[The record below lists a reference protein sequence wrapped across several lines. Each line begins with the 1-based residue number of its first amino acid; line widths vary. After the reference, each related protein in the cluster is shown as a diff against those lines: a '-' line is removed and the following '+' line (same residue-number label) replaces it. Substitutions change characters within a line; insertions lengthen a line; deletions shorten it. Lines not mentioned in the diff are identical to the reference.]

1 MPDTSLIS
9 PVTVPLGG
17 GLILDQDDFSI
28 PPGSAIELQNFEP
41 AITGGYRRLSGT
53 TKWDSNQVNGSN
65 AVLGTNIFN
74 NGVVAAAGN
83 LVRFSTGSGWSTI
96 GTRTSA
102 GRYKFDTF
110 NFNNTNKLI
119 MVDDVNQ
126 AATYDGSTYT
136 LISTTGAPANPASVA
151 VFRDHIFYAGMSTNP
166 QEITFSAPFAE
177 TDFTPASGAGSI
189 RVDTSV
195 VALKVFRDVLYIF
208 GLDKIYRLAG
218 SSIADFQVQPVTR
231 TLGCADGFSIQELGG
246 DLIFLSLDGLRTV
259 AGTEKIGDVELGTIS
274 KPIQGRIQDVV
285 ANRANI
291 TSAVIRGKSQYRIFY
306 PSSASESTPFVRGIL
321 GTLKRTPQGGVGFE
335 WADIKGIK
343 PSSMDSAFISG
354 VEYVIEGGF
363 DGYVRQQESDTVFTF
378 DGENI
383 VALYRSPDLS
393 LGDAGIRKLMQRVI
407 LNYAVE
413 GTIAAELRIRYDSDS
428 INVPQPDHLD
438 ITSPGG
444 TAVYGATASLYANAV
459 YGSSGTPVFR
469 QSIEGSG
476 FLIAVK
482 INHNSSNRPFT
493 LNSYQFEFTPGGRR

>member
-28 PPGSAIELQNFEP
+28 TPGSALELQNFEP

-65 AVLGTNIFN
+65 AILGTKIFN

-136 LISTTGAPANPASVA
+136 LINTTGAPPNPASVA
-151 VFRDHIFYAGMSTNP
+151 VFRDHVFFAGMSANP
-166 QEITFSAPFAE
+166 QEVVFSAPFAE
-177 TDFTPASGAGSI
+177 TDFTAANGAGSI

-195 VALKVFRDVLYIF
+195 TALKVFRDVLYIF

-231 TLGCADGFSIQELGG
+231 TLGCADGFSVQELGG
-246 DLIFLSLDGLRTV
+246 DLIFLSLDGLRTI
-259 AGTEKIGDVELGTIS
+259 AGTEKIGDVELGTLS
-274 KPIQGRIQDVV
+274 KPIQRRIQDVV
-285 ANRANI
+285 ANRNNI
-291 TSAVIRGKSQYRIFY
+291 TSTVIRGKSQYRIFY
-306 PSSASESTPFVRGIL
+306 PTSATQTTASVRGVL
-321 GTLKRTPQGGVGFE
+321 GTLKRDVQNALGFE
-335 WADIKGIK
+335 WADMKGLK
-343 PSSMDSAFISG
+343 PSSLDSDFINNI
-354 VEYVIEGGF
+354 ETIIEGGF

-383 VALYRSPDLS
+383 IAFYRSPDLS
-393 LGDAGIRKLMQRVI
+393 LGDAGLRKIMQRVI
-407 LNYAVE
+407 LNYEVE

-428 INVPQPDHLD
+428 IDVPQPDKLD

-444 TAVYGATASLYANAV
+444 IAIFDSAAATYGNAV
-459 YGSSGTPVFR
+459 YGSSGAPIFR

-476 FLIAVK
+476 FLVATK
-482 INHNSSNRPFT
+482 INHNSSKRPFT

>member
-65 AVLGTNIFN
+65 AVLGINIFN

-383 VALYRSPDLS
+383 IALYRSPDLS

-428 INVPQPDHLD
+428 IEVSQPDHLD

-444 TAVYGATASLYANAV
+444 TAVYGAVASLYTNAV
-459 YGSSGTPVFR
+459 YGSSGSPVFR

-476 FLIAVK
+476 FLVAVR
-482 INHNSSNRPFT
+482 IHHNSSLRPFT

>member
-1 MPDTSLIS
+1 
-9 PVTVPLGG
+9 
-17 GLILDQDDFSI
+17 
-28 PPGSAIELQNFEP
+28 
-41 AITGGYRRLSGT
+41 
-53 TKWDSNQVNGSN
+53 
-65 AVLGTNIFN
+65 
-74 NGVVAAAGN
+74 
-83 LVRFSTGSGWSTI
+83 
-96 GTRTSA
+96 
-102 GRYKFDTF
+102 
-110 NFNNTNKLI
+110 

-126 AATYDGSTYT
+126 AATYDGSTYA
-136 LISTTGAPANPASVA
+136 LISTTGAPADPSSVA
-151 VFRDHIFYAGMSTNP
+151 VFRDHVFYAGMSANP
-166 QEITFSAPFAE
+166 QEITFSAPFVE

-195 VALKVFRDVLYIF
+195 TALKVFRDALYIF

-218 SSIADFQVQPVTR
+218 SSVADFQVQPVTR
-231 TLGCADGFSIQELGG
+231 SLGCADGFSVQEVGG

-259 AGTEKIGDVELGTIS
+259 AATEKIGDVELGTIS

-285 ANRANI
+285 ASRFNI
-291 TSAVIRGKSQYRIFY
+291 TSTVIRGKSQYRLFY
-306 PSSASESTPFVRGIL
+306 PSSATESTPFVRGIL

-335 WADIKGIK
+335 WADIKGLK
-343 PSSMDSAFISG
+343 PSSMDSGFISS
-354 VEYVIEGGF
+354 VEHVLEGGF
-363 DGYVRQQESDTVFTF
+363 DGYVREQESDTVFTF

-413 GTIAAELRIRYDSDS
+413 GTIEAELRIRYDSDS
-428 INVPQPDHLD
+428 IEVAQPDHLD

-444 TAVYGATASLYANAV
+444 TAVYGAVASLYTNAV

-476 FLIAVK
+476 FLISVK
-482 INHNSSNRPFT
+482 INHDSSLRPFT

>member
-1 MPDTSLIS
+1 MPDTSLLS

-28 PPGSAIELQNFEP
+28 PPGAAVQLQNFEP
-41 AITGGYRRLSGT
+41 SINGGYRRLSGT
-53 TKWDSNQVNGSN
+53 TKWDSNQVNGS
-65 AVLGTNIFN
+65 AAILGTKIFN

-136 LISTTGAPANPASVA
+136 LINTAGAPADPSSVA

-166 QEITFSAPFAE
+166 QEITFSAPFEE

-208 GLDKIYRLAG
+208 GLDKIYKLAG

-231 TLGCADGFSIQELGG
+231 TLGCADGFSVQELGG
-246 DLIFLSLDGLRTV
+246 DLIFLSLDGLRTI

-274 KPIQGRIQDVV
+274 KPIQKRMQDVI
-285 ANRANI
+285 ANSFNI
-291 TSAVIRGKSQYRIFY
+291 TSAVIRGKSQYRLFY
-306 PSSASESTPFVRGIL
+306 PVSSGENTESTRGIL
-321 GTLKRTPQGGVGFE
+321 GTLKRTPQGGIGFE

-343 PSSMDSAFISG
+343 PSSMDSDFISG
-354 VEYVIEGGF
+354 VEYILEGGF
-363 DGYVRQQESDTVFTF
+363 DGYVRQQESKTVFTF
-378 DGENI
+378 DGTNI
-383 VALYRSPDLS
+383 IGFYRSPDLS

-407 LNYAVE
+407 LNYEVE

-428 INVPQPDHLD
+428 IDVAQPTALD
-438 ITSPGG
+438 ISSPGG
-444 TAVYGATASLYANAV
+444 IAVYGSAASTYQSAV
-459 YGSSGTPVFR
+459 YGSSGNPIFR

-476 FLIAVK
+476 FLVAVK

>member
-1 MPDTSLIS
+1 MPDTSLLS

-28 PPGSAIELQNFEP
+28 SPGAAVELQNFEP
-41 AITGGYRRLSGT
+41 SINGGYRRLSGT

-65 AVLGTNIFN
+65 AILGTKIFN

-83 LVRFSTGSGWSTI
+83 LVRFSTNDGWSTI

-136 LISTTGAPANPASVA
+136 LISTTGAPADAASVA
-151 VFRDHIFYAGMSTNP
+151 VFRDHVFFAGMSTNP
-166 QEITFSAPFAE
+166 QEIVFSAPFAE
-177 TDFTPASGAGSI
+177 TDFTAANGAGSI

-195 VALKVFRDVLYIF
+195 TALKVFRDVLYIF
-208 GLDKIYRLAG
+208 GLDKIYKLAG

-231 TLGCADGFSIQELGG
+231 TLGCADGFSVQELGG
-246 DLIFLSLDGLRTV
+246 DLIFLSLDGLRTI
-259 AGTEKIGDVELGTIS
+259 AGTEKIGDVELGTLS
-274 KPIQGRIQDVV
+274 KPIQRRIQDVV

-291 TSAVIRGKSQYRIFY
+291 TSTVIRSKSQYRIFY
-306 PSSASESTPFVRGIL
+306 PASVSSAVEASRGVL

-335 WADIKGIK
+335 WADTKGLK
-343 PSSMDSAFISG
+343 PSSMDSDFISG

-363 DGYVRQQESDTVFTF
+363 DGYVRQQESTSVFTF
-378 DGENI
+378 DGTNI
-383 VALYRSPDLS
+383 IAFYRSPDLS

-407 LNYAVE
+407 LNYEVE

-428 INVPQPDHLD
+428 LDVAQPESLD

-444 TAVYGATASLYANAV
+444 IAIYGGASSTYASAV
-459 YGSSGTPVFR
+459 YGSSGAPIFR

-476 FLIAVK
+476 FLVAVK
-482 INHNSSNRPFT
+482 INHNSSNRAFT